1 MPLETARHL
10 GRKCTGHK
18 RLRGWYL
25 VSVQLVTP
33 TSFYLFSGKLEYLN
47 KIIWFNTFTVRMKM
61 NPCEEIRRRQMP
73 QTFQEEMKWL
83 TKGFHQPK
91 TRREMSSGTIDAFQ
105 AMIWD
110 KPVADRSS
118 TNIRLLVRLLVSC
131 FVHSTVVSKIPF
143 TFLSPQL
150 TSSACVKHLKVWR
163 NYKTNSPGGGY
174 CQLVEDFN

>member
-1 MPLETARHL
+1 MTNSTSFPGSSPRQFSKWRLL
-10 GRKCTGHK
+10 GRKPWHRHAIRDSASPRPQIYWTRTFEG
-18 RLRGWYL
+18 L
-25 VSVQLVTP
+25 VPSAVQLVTP

-110 KPVADRSS
+110 KPFAD
-118 TNIRLLVRLLVSC
+118 
-131 FVHSTVVSKIPF
+131 
-143 TFLSPQL
+143 
-150 TSSACVKHLKVWR
+150 
-163 NYKTNSPGGGY
+163 
-174 CQLVEDFN
+174 